1 MAFLK
6 RYLTDVTQSPGTPAG
21 KRQETRF
28 CKLLKI
34 NALAI
39 LPSFARRASG
49 WSSPGKG
56 SGRLRN
62 ISYLIRKHTQ

>member
-39 LPSFARRASG
+39 LPSPAGLLDGRPPARV
-49 WSSPGKG
+49 PGDCVT
-56 SGRLRN
+56 SV
-62 ISYLIRKHTQ
+62 I